1 MFNLMKAFVLCVCAR
16 CVADTMQ
23 HGVLFLFGEGINWA
37 RYFDVSKP
45 LRGFPKKLEIELA
58 VLNSSKVI
66 NPRNVSER
74 RWDFQR
80 DTQEVANGKLIHT
93 LYPVRKYSKNFTS
106 NRCNIQPWKFIFRL
120 YCTSLHS

>member
-1 MFNLMKAFVLCVCAR
+1 MFNLMKTFALCVCVC

-45 LRGFPKKLEIELA
+45 LGGFPKKLEIEL
-58 VLNSSKVI
+58 VVFNSSKVI
-66 NPRNVSER
+66 NPMNVSER

-80 DTQEVANGKLIHT
+80 DTEDVAKGKLIHA
-93 LYPVRKYSKNFTS
+93 LYPVRNCIVFKKCHFQSLQYSTMEISF
-106 NRCNIQPWKFIFRL
+106 
-120 YCTSLHS
+120 